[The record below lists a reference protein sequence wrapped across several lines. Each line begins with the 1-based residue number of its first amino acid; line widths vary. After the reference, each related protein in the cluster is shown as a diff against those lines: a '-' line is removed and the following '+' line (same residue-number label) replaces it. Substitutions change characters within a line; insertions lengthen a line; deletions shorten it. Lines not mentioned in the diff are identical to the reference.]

1 MDTES
6 LRAAD
11 RAHVWHPFTQMR
23 GWQSE
28 EAPIIERG
36 EGSLLFDTDG
46 NAYIDGVSSLWCN
59 VLGHRQPQIDAA
71 IRAQLDKVAHTTMLG
86 LSHPSAIELAQ
97 RLVAVAPPGLSRV
110 FFSDNGSTAAEVA
123 HAVARRQ
130 GDQQAADA
138 LGDERLAERA
148 RVGDEVR
155 GLDLHARQ
163 LGGQVR

>member
-1 MDTES
+1 MDTEA

-11 RAHVWHPFTQMR
+11 RAHLWHPFTQMR

-28 EAPIIERG
+28 DAPIIERG

-59 VLGHRQPQIDAA
+59 VLGHRQPTIDAA

-97 RLVAVAPPGLSRV
+97 RLVAVAPPGRAS
-110 FFSDNGSTAAEVA
+110 STSTASAS
-123 HAVARRQ
+123 RR
-130 GDQQAADA
+130 
-138 LGDERLAERA
+138 
-148 RVGDEVR
+148 
-155 GLDLHARQ
+155 
-163 LGGQVR
+163 